1 MKTTISILIILVA
14 FGELFSQN
22 MSVLSDSAQTEQVS
36 PVKEKKEKQPYTGKR
51 TFIGGGLGMSF
62 GRDYGFF
69 NGSILMGYNITKRL
83 QAAGKFSYWYAW
95 GRAQAPNGRGSERYE
110 SSVYAFSVPVRF
122 VLWKGVFLH
131 AEPEYMN
138 QPSYEWAFDGSSSS
152 GYTLQDHRIDAF
164 NFYVG
169 GGAYLHFTGN
179 SGPFFQVLWNL
190 NEKST
195 SFYSN
200 PFWQV
205 GYSIGF

>member
-1 MKTTISILIILVA
+1 MRTTISTLFMLFVL
-14 FGELFSQN
+14 GQVFSQN
-22 MSVLSDSAQTEQVS
+22 MTVISDSTQTELNTAEN
-36 PVKEKKEKQPYTGKR
+36 KKKEKQPYTGKR

-69 NGSILMGYNITKRL
+69 NGSVLMGYNITKRL

-95 GRAQAPNGRGSERYE
+95 GRAQTPNRKGSERYE
-110 SSVYAFSVPVRF
+110 NSIYAFSVPVRF
-122 VLWKGVFLH
+122 VLWKGLFLH

-138 QPSYEWAFDGSSSS
+138 QPAYNWVTDASSSS
-152 GYTLQDHRIDAF
+152 GYTLQDHRIDEF

-179 SGPFFQVLWNL
+179 SGPYFQVLWNL

-200 PFWQV
+200 PYWQV